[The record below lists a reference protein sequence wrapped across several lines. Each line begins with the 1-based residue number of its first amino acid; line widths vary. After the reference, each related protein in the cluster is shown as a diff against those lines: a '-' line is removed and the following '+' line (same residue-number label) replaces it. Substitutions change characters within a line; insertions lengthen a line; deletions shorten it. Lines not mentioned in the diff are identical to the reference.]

1 MHTLEELSQR
11 KSDIFTTILPRTVLG
26 VPPPCSRIR
35 FVFIRQFLVCIS
47 FYDEGG
53 RVAA

>member
-11 KSDIFTTILPRTVLG
+11 KSDIFTTILPRNVLG
-26 VPPPCSRIR
+26 VPPCSRIR
-35 FVFIRQFLVCIS
+35 IVFIRQFLVCIS